1 MLYSKCVFLIV
12 FIFYSTSSKAQG
24 SYFNSIGTEQSSK
37 SVLNDF
43 EEDTEVSEDSVDT
56 SGTIPQTLVDAAC
69 VAFPLDKLHLTSPF
83 GVRRD
88 PLKSGKTKMHSGLD
102 LRARFVPVSSML
114 PGTVVDVG
122 YSKTGGNYV
131 SISHGVCI
139 CSYLHMSKI
148 SVNEGSH
155 VSAGDIVGI
164 SGNSGSRTTGPHL
177 HISCRYLD
185 KDGSKGK
192 YFDPM
197 LLLEFVS
204 SMMKK

>member
-1 MLYSKCVFLIV
+1 MLYFKCISLIV
-12 FIFYSTSSKAQG
+12 FIFCSTSVKAQS
-24 SYFNSIGTEQSSK
+24 SYFNTVAVETSGK
-37 SVLNDF
+37 SVIKDF

-56 SGTIPQTLVDAAC
+56 SGVMPQTLVDAAC
-69 VAFPLDKLHLTSPF
+69 VAFPLEKLHLTSPF

-88 PLKSGKTKMHSGLD
+88 PLKSGKAKMHSGLD
-102 LRARFVPVSSML
+102 LRARFVPVCSML
-114 PGTVVDVG
+114 PGTVISVG

-131 SISHGVCI
+131 SISHGVCL

-148 SVNEGSH
+148 SVKEGMH

>member
-1 MLYSKCVFLIV
+1 MLYFKCISLII
-12 FIFYSTSSKAQG
+12 FIFCSTSVKAQS
-24 SYFNSIGTEQSSK
+24 SYFNTVGVETSGK
-37 SVLNDF
+37 SVIKDF
-43 EEDTEVSEDSVDT
+43 EEGTEVSEDSVDT
-56 SGTIPQTLVDAAC
+56 SGVMPQALVDAAC
-69 VAFPLDKLHLTSPF
+69 VAFPLEKLHLTSPF

-102 LRARFVPVSSML
+102 LRAHFVPVCSML
-114 PGTVVDVG
+114 PGTVISVG

-131 SISHGVCI
+131 SISHGVCL

-148 SVNEGSH
+148 SVKEGMH
-155 VSAGDIVGI
+155 VSAGDMVGI

-192 YFDPM
+192 YFNPM

-204 SMMKK
+204 NMMKK

>member
-1 MLYSKCVFLIV
+1 MFYIKCISFGVLVFC
-12 FIFYSTSSKAQG
+12 STLAKAQS
-24 SYFNSIGTEQSSK
+24 SYFNSIGIEHSYEPI
-37 SVLNDF
+37 VHDF

-56 SGTIPQTLVDAAC
+56 TGTIPQALVDATC
-69 VAFPLDKLHLTSPF
+69 VAFPLEKLHLTSPF

-88 PLKSGKTKMHSGLD
+88 PLKSGKAKMHSGLD

-131 SISHGVCI
+131 SISHGVCL

-148 SVNEGSH
+148 SVKEGSH

-192 YFDPM
+192 YFNPM

-204 SMMKK
+204 NMTKK

>member
-1 MLYSKCVFLIV
+1 MLYFKCISLIV
-12 FIFYSTSSKAQG
+12 FIFCSTSVKAQS
-24 SYFNSIGTEQSSK
+24 SYFNTVGVETSGK
-37 SVLNDF
+37 SVINDF
-43 EEDTEVSEDSVDT
+43 DEDTEVSEDSVDT
-56 SGTIPQTLVDAAC
+56 SGVMPQALVDAAC

-102 LRARFVPVSSML
+102 LRARFVPVCSML
-114 PGTVVDVG
+114 PGTVISVG

-148 SVNEGSH
+148 SVKEGSH

-197 LLLEFVS
+197 LLLEFVRN
-204 SMMKK
+204 MMKK

>member
-1 MLYSKCVFLIV
+1 MLYFKCIFLII
-12 FIFYSTSSKAQG
+12 FIFCSTSVKAQS
-24 SYFNSIGTEQSSK
+24 SYFNTVGVETSGK
-37 SVLNDF
+37 SVINDF
-43 EEDTEVSEDSVDT
+43 DEDTEVSEDSVDT
-56 SGTIPQTLVDAAC
+56 SGVMPQALVDAAC
-69 VAFPLDKLHLTSPF
+69 VAFPLEKLHLTSPF

-88 PLKSGKTKMHSGLD
+88 PLKSGKAKMHSGLD

-131 SISHGVCI
+131 SISHGVCL

-148 SVNEGSH
+148 SVKKGAH

-164 SGNSGSRTTGPHL
+164 SGNSGLRTTGPHL

-192 YFDPM
+192 YFNPM